1 MYVIFFF
8 KQKTAYEMRI
18 SDWSSDVCFSDL
30 LAITQKRSPKVTAVM
45 NQRDFEREHTCEEID
60 REREPIH
67 LSVERDDE
75 GLNQTRASPVPPAC
89 GGEEVIEHPRPND
102 DHQDRVRP
110 QLQPFAV
117 AVGHK
122 LAFVGSTLAVSQRT
136 AS

>member
-89 GGEEVIEHPRPND
+89 GGEEVIENPPPKDATQERG
-102 DHQDRVRP
+102 RT
-110 QLQPFAV
+110 QLQTFAV
-117 AVGHK
+117 HGGK
-122 LAFVGSTLAVSQRT
+122 QRDFIGSHPP
-136 AS
+136 